1 VSWTLITND
10 DGITAPGLHA
20 LAAAAVE
27 AGHRVV
33 VAAPDE
39 QASGAGT
46 SLITRQRNG
55 RVPTVRHELPDLPGV
70 PAYGVGAQPA
80 FISFAAMRG
89 WFDEPPSLVLSGIN
103 EGANTGEAV
112 LHSGTV
118 GAALTAGRL
127 GARALAVSL
136 SLAHTPPGVRPR
148 YSVAAGML
156 PPMLALLDRTPPG
169 TVLNLNVP
177 DRPAADLGAPEV
189 ATLARRGR
197 VEFRVNNLAG
207 DELGVHSV
215 QIPGEPEPGT
225 DVALLAA
232 GRATLTALRSVTESP
247 TLPLADLLADLLAE
261 LRAELKAEPR
271 AELPTNR

>member
-1 VSWTLITND
+1 MSWTLITND

-20 LAAAAVE
+20 LAAAAVA

-70 PAYGVGAQPA
+70 PAYGVGASPA
-80 FISFAAMRG
+80 FIAFAALRG
-89 WFDEPPSLVLSGIN
+89 WFDEPPSVVLSGIN
-103 EGANTGEAV
+103 EGANLGEAV

-136 SLAHTPPGVRPR
+136 SLDDTPPGSQPR
-148 YSVAAGML
+148 WSVAAGLL
-156 PPMLALLDRTPPG
+156 PEMLALLAGTPAG

-177 DRPAADLGAPEV
+177 DRPAGELGAPRV
-189 ATLARRGR
+189 ASLAARGR

-215 QIPGEPEPGT
+215 HNPGEPEPGT

-232 GRATLTALRSVTESP
+232 GHPTLTAISSVAEDP
-247 TLPLADLLADLLAE
+247 ALPLAALLAE
-261 LRAELKAEPR
+261 VFAHH
-271 AELPTNR
+271 

>member
-1 VSWTLITND
+1 MSWTLITND

-20 LAAAAVE
+20 LAAAAVA

-33 VAAPDE
+33 VAAPDQ

-70 PAYGVGAQPA
+70 PAYGVAASPA
-80 FISFAAMRG
+80 FIPFAALRG
-89 WFDEPPSLVLSGIN
+89 WFDEPPSVVLSGIN
-103 EGANTGEAV
+103 EGANLGQAV

-127 GARALAVSL
+127 GTRALAVSL
-136 SLAHTPPGVRPR
+136 GLDHTPRGSEPR
-148 YSVAAGML
+148 YAVAAGL
-156 PPMLALLDRTPPG
+156 VAEMLALLATTPPG

-177 DRPAADLGAPEV
+177 DRPAEELGEPRV
-189 ATLARRGR
+189 ATLAVRGR
-197 VEFRVNNLAG
+197 VEFRVNNLDG

-215 QIPGEPEPGT
+215 HTPGEPEPGS
-225 DVALLAA
+225 DVAL
-232 GRATLTALRSVTESP
+232 V
-247 TLPLADLLADLLAE
+247 
-261 LRAELKAEPR
+261 
-271 AELPTNR
+271 

>member
-1 VSWTLITND
+1 MSWTLITND

-20 LAAAAVE
+20 LAAAAVT

-80 FISFAAMRG
+80 FIAFAAMRG
-89 WFDEPPSLVLSGIN
+89 WFDEPPALVLSGIN
-103 EGANTGEAV
+103 EGTNLGQAV

-136 SLAHTPPGVRPR
+136 SLDDTPRGAQPR
-148 YSVAAGML
+148 WSVAAGLL
-156 PPMLALLDRTPPG
+156 PEMLALLARTPPA

-177 DRPAADLGAPEV
+177 DRAAADLGAPRA
-189 ATLARRGR
+189 ATLATRGR
-197 VEFRVNNLAG
+197 LEFRVNNLAG
-207 DELGVHSV
+207 DELGVHAV
-215 QIPGEPEPGT
+215 HTPGEPEPGS

-232 GRATLTALRSVTESP
+232 GHPTLTAVRTVAEDP
-247 TLPLADLLADLLAE
+247 TFPLTDLLAE
-261 LRAELKAEPR
+261 LLTHP
-271 AELPTNR
+271 